1 MSNNKVAEYRVNG
14 IVLIAFLIPTR
25 NRQVMKQLKVMFIIT
40 WTYFKCL
47 RANLT
52 KEKTFIPKP
61 TNDYWEK

>member
-14 IVLIAFLIPTR
+14 ILLIAFLIPSR
-25 NRQVMKQLKVMFIIT
+25 NRQVMKKLKVMFIIT
-40 WTYFKCL
+40 WRYFKCL
-47 RANLT
+47 RTTLT